1 MSVEIVKVTRKGQ
14 VTIPQDMRKE
24 LEVSEGDYLAVTKSG
39 KHVLMRKADLPSW
52 DEIFTDAEKFAKEKK
67 ITRGD
72 VLKACAEVRR
82 G

>member
-1 MSVEIVKVTRKGQ
+1 MGVEIVKVTRKGQ

>member
-1 MSVEIVKVTRKGQ
+1 MGVEIVKVTRKGQ

-39 KHVLMRKADLPSW
+39 KHVLMGKADLPPW

-72 VLKACAEVRR
+72 VLKACAGVRH